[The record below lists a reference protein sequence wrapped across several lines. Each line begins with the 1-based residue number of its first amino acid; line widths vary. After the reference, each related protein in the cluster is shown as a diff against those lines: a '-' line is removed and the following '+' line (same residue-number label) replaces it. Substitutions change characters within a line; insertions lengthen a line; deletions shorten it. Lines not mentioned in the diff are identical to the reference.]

1 MVKTGANV
9 IDGKNASER
18 IADRN
23 REKSGGGGTALQP
36 GPFVASNES
45 IAFVA
50 VRPEG
55 GDSDPFNLRE
65 GMRSFKAG
73 FKSKKQLLSV
83 LIIL

>member
-23 REKSGGGGTALQP
+23 AANDAKGGGSGLQQR
-36 GPFVASNES
+36 PFVATNNG

-73 FKSKKQLLSV
+73 FKSQRTD
-83 LIIL
+83 LINT